1 LILKNNRLSILNSNR
16 SQIIEDCASF
26 NKEIEVNQDSLKAV
40 SQRIEDCK
48 SRLNKLDTAN
58 NLLVNKVDHLNNE
71 LKPYHD
77 KADQLQTIQK
87 VNYEKNQKSSLIA
100 FNNDFNNLDK
110 KLELLIK
117 ERDILLDKKNQ
128 FALNKE
134 RVNNS
139 LKITLLQE
147 KNLQESIK
155 QLATAHSEWIE
166 KRDQFK
172 KELSDLDN
180 QKNSLEKNLGLL
192 RRKRDELNSSISNK
206 RQEYNNYLLKLEYL
220 ERDMHSLKEEM
231 RS

>member
-1 LILKNNRLSILNSNR
+1 MIIKNNRLSKLNSHR

-48 SRLNKLDTAN
+48 SRLNKLDIAN
-58 NLLVNKVDHLNNE
+58 NLLVNELDHLKNE

-77 KADQLQTIQK
+77 KFDELQTIQK
-87 VNYEKNQKSSLIA
+87 SNYEKNQKSSLIA
-100 FNNDFNNLDK
+100 FNDDLNNLDK

-117 ERDILLDKKNQ
+117 ERNTLLDKKNQ

-134 RVNNS
+134 RINNS

-155 QLATAHSEWIE
+155 QLAITCRNLLNNSQLLIVNG
-166 KRDQFK
+166 QK
-172 KELSDLDN
+172 KEI
-180 QKNSLEKNLGLL
+180 NL
-192 RRKRDELNSSISNK
+192 KKSFQFSIIK
-206 RQEYNNYLLKLEYL
+206 KIL
-220 ERDMHSLKEEM
+220 
-231 RS
+231 